1 MRRKGVMSLLG
12 IALIVCMMNLV
23 AFAASS
29 PLSASQEKSFVFAVP
44 EGGWS
49 SATVSVNYAEYFTT
63 KGSSSTFNKRVKS
76 MCAKRSYA
84 TSIPVIS
91 LDQVTHSSGSTFTSW
106 KSNSVIYDGVKW
118 DCASNYVNTTS
129 VTYSTTTSNTGTLSY
144 CVYCS
149 GALVPTQASSVTLSL
164 RTK

>member
-63 KGSSSTFNKRVKS
+63 KCTSHFYCIKDIKNKYPSFYLSTHCQSLFMHQYFILCYFQVPQYNQKLVYNS
-76 MCAKRSYA
+76 PDL
-84 TSIPVIS
+84 SI
-91 LDQVTHSSGSTFTSW
+91 
-106 KSNSVIYDGVKW
+106 
-118 DCASNYVNTTS
+118 
-129 VTYSTTTSNTGTLSY
+129 
-144 CVYCS
+144 
-149 GALVPTQASSVTLSL
+149 
-164 RTK
+164 